1 MRRAADLTEMFAM
14 ASTSTNAFAIGASVL
29 AGLLAGPAANRV
41 LVELPAWTLDRNATS
56 WKQAVANFA
65 TRNGMTELAGIE
77 ERTGLPLCG
86 VCRAPLLESGIR

>member
-65 TRNGMTELAGIE
+65 QWNDGI
-77 ERTGLPLCG
+77 GWH
-86 VCRAPLLESGIR
+86 